1 MMRQQTFITVS
12 PYLDKASGYEK
23 FKNRWRFGWETV
35 NIPEMPMLTS
45 EEVEAI
51 RERHSKF
58 IKPKK

>member
-35 NIPEMPMLTS
+35 KIPEMKELTA
-45 EEVEAI
+45 EEAQSI
-51 RERHSKF
+51 AERHSKF

>member
-35 NIPEMPMLTS
+35 NIPEMQKLTP